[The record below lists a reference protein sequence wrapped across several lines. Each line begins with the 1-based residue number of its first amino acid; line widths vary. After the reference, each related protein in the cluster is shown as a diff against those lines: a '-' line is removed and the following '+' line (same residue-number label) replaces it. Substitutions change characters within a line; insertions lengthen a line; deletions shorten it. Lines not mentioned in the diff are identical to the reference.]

1 MTKVLNKLAIERNYF
16 NIVKAMYEKS
26 ATNIILNGERLK
38 TFRKNIQIFVFATS
52 GLLWSLVNSFKE

>member
-52 GLLWSLVNSFKE
+52 IQHNIWRS

>member
-1 MTKVLNKLAIERNYF
+1 MIKVLNKLAIERNYF

-38 TFRKNIQIFVFATS
+38 AFRKNIQIFVFATS
-52 GLLWSLVNSFKE
+52 IQHNIWRS